1 MDLDLDLTMETSEP
15 SATADGISES
25 TSKNS
30 KSEPLQRI
38 DEEQAS
44 NTEDPGPRK
53 SKRPHTYTEKG
64 LQYKL
69 SQREKDYVRAKREL
83 KGKIDSV
90 SMIWTDLSH
99 SETLRKE
106 RAVVEEFRKNLDEA
120 QSEFVML
127 LQNDE
132 ARDVSSET
140 EYLCKQAVEL
150 RSKISERIFELER
163 EEMRSRRSEKSQ
175 SSKGTG
181 HSRIS
186 SLSSSAQLSILKMK
200 TVTELARKEV
210 EMKYARIEAEKKLE
224 MEKKRWEMEELQQL
238 RSYESAKAVA
248 DAVYKLEEEE
258 KNPDLLDLRQ
268 FEIPDDTKEERTRDY
283 VSSLSTASSECSLI
297 PLPYSFQP
305 VVKDEHPSSQQR
317 IQPGDKRLQIN
328 SEQGGK
334 NSDSKKIEEK
344 IATPTT
350 SSITPVNSRDSR
362 PTTSDSSRVT
372 DEVHH
377 QGIAEAIAEGMEAA
391 RLPTPQLKVFNGDP
405 LDWPTWKAAFETVIE
420 KRTVKSNEKILYL
433 LQFLSGP
440 PKKIV
445 EGYQFVHTREA
456 YTEAKRTLERRFGH
470 PAVVA
475 EAFRKR
481 LENWPRISPRDGIA
495 LRDFADFLKTCELA
509 MQSIEDLETLNKQ
522 HGNKQLLRVLPS
534 WAHPKWGVRVRDHQ
548 LKHGDNKFPPFSEF
562 VRFVTEIAEVQ
573 CLPVLS
579 SLATNECVKESK
591 PRIYRGNTR
600 PRRNSE
606 VSTLATRV
614 KEKQAIPRDGKK
626 VHCHWCGSASH
637 GLDLCHEFMKKPRK
651 EITQFIIRKGLCLK
665 CLTHGHMSKENKCE
679 SLPSCAK
686 CNLPHLT
693 CLHMDKKN
701 NTDEAKGHNSETA
714 VKSSQAFSAEN
725 PHTSEDHVTVKCT
738 GICSVTGQQDGQDQS
753 LIVPVWVSSSA
764 KPEETVLTYALIDSQ
779 SNATFITEQLRKSL
793 TVAGVESHLQLS
805 TMHKEDELIQ
815 CEKVQGLTVAD
826 LKKQVSIP
834 LPKVYTRNTIPY
846 KPSQIPKPEVALQWD
861 HLSCI
866 AQELMPYQGDL
877 EVGLLIGTNCPKAIK
892 PRQVIPGADN
902 DPYGI
907 KTDLGW
913 GIVGRVCKSPDHK
926 EEPSASWAN
935 KIITREEATFTVE
948 HRAKEILS
956 PACVKQMFERDFHE
970 TTGKR
975 NSPTLSVEDH
985 KFLNVLDTGI
995 HKRRDGHYEMPLPL
1009 RHEDVKLPNNR
1020 SQALR
1025 RLCLLKE
1032 RFRRVPSY
1040 HKDYTEFMEDLIIHC
1055 AEKVR
1060 LDDDKGT
1067 KIGNGRINYVPHH
1080 GVYHPAKP
1088 TQIRVVFD
1096 CSAVYKGTSLNRNLL
1111 QGPDMTNS
1119 LMGVLC
1125 RFRQD
1130 YVALTCDVKGMF
1142 HQFFV
1147 NEEYRDLL
1155 RFFWWDGG
1163 DVKKD
1168 AQEYR
1173 MKVHLFGAVSSP
1185 GCANY
1190 GFKKAADD
1198 GQKEFGK
1205 NAADFMRRDFYVDDG
1220 LKSVKDIDTA
1230 IGLIQKTQGMC
1241 AMAGLKLHKFS
1252 SNKKEVIQ
1260 AVAPEDRAKGL
1271 QNLDLTRDPLPIERT
1286 LGIMWCAE
1294 TDSFQFRIVIQDRP
1308 LTRRGI
1314 LSTVCSVYDPLG
1326 FVAPL
1331 ILVGKRILQD
1341 LCQNNADWDDPICD
1355 ELRPRWE
1362 RWRSELHTLE
1372 NLRIPRCF
1380 KPERFGHVKTAE
1392 LHHFSDA
1399 SLLGYGQCS
1408 YLRLISE
1415 NDQIHCSLVMGKARV
1430 TPLKPVTIPRLE
1442 LTAAVVSVKI
1452 SQWLGEELDYQG
1464 VSEYFWTDSQ
1474 VVLGYI
1480 SNTTSRF
1487 HVFVANRLQQIHD
1500 HTKPQQWQ
1508 YINSQS
1514 NPADAASRGLRAQ
1527 QLVDD
1532 DTRWLRG
1539 PDFLWQPFPYQVQ
1552 IESKPQPLDPGDPE
1566 VKKVTSLMTHTSK
1579 GYPSHFETSRLDR
1592 FSNWFRAK
1600 RAIAVCLRFKCCLKK
1615 GKKSKGIKPACYQ
1628 PVNMEEI
1635 GRAEKE
1641 IIGCLQYE
1649 HFKDEI
1655 QALSTL
1661 QTGGEFRNRKKAKQR
1676 NLDLKKCSSLYRLD
1690 PYLDTDGLL
1699 RVGGRLRN
1707 ASISEGAKHP
1717 VILPRRSH
1725 ITQLILQYCHEA
1737 IKHQGSGMTHN
1748 EVRQRG
1754 YWIIGGTSAVS
1765 YLVSRCVICRRLRS
1779 IPLKQKLADLP
1790 QDRVEPAAPFTY
1802 SAVDYFG
1809 PFFVKEGR
1817 KEVKRYG
1824 VIFTCMA
1831 SRAIHIETA
1840 NSLETDAFINA
1851 LRRFQ
1856 AERGPVR
1863 QLRSD
1868 CGTNF
1873 IGAHRE
1879 LKGGLKEMNEDKIR
1893 ARLLEDNCEWI
1904 SFKFNP
1910 PSASHMG
1917 GSWERQIRT
1926 VRNILA
1932 SMLEESGR
1940 QLDDESF
1947 RTLMKE
1953 IQAIVNSRP
1962 LALNDMSSTD
1972 SPQPLTPNHLLTMKT
1987 KVLMPPPGIFLRED
2001 LYLRKRWRRVQHL
2014 ANLFWERWRKEF
2026 LQGLQLRKKWTK
2038 PQRNLQK
2045 GDIVMLK
2052 DENVPRNSWRLARV
2066 QDVFPSKDC
2075 LVRKVKLAIAS
2086 SSLDKQGRRIGGTH
2100 YLERPI
2106 HKLVL
2111 ILEADREFPDEEP

>member
-1 MDLDLDLTMETSEP
+1 M
-15 SATADGISES
+15 
-25 TSKNS
+25 
-30 KSEPLQRI
+30 
-38 DEEQAS
+38 
-44 NTEDPGPRK
+44 
-53 SKRPHTYTEKG
+53 
-64 LQYKL
+64 QYKL
-69 SQREKDYVRAKREL
+69 SQKEKDYVRAKREL

-344 IATPTT
+344 ITTPTT

-738 GICSVTGQQDGQDQS
+738 GICSVAGQQDGQDQS

-1779 IPLKQKLADLP
+1779 IPQKQKLADLP

>member
-1 MDLDLDLTMETSEP
+1 M
-15 SATADGISES
+15 
-25 TSKNS
+25 
-30 KSEPLQRI
+30 
-38 DEEQAS
+38 
-44 NTEDPGPRK
+44 
-53 SKRPHTYTEKG
+53 
-64 LQYKL
+64 
-69 SQREKDYVRAKREL
+69 
-83 KGKIDSV
+83 
-90 SMIWTDLSH
+90 
-99 SETLRKE
+99 
-106 RAVVEEFRKNLDEA
+106 
-120 QSEFVML
+120 
-127 LQNDE
+127 
-132 ARDVSSET
+132 
-140 EYLCKQAVEL
+140 
-150 RSKISERIFELER
+150 
-163 EEMRSRRSEKSQ
+163 
-175 SSKGTG
+175 
-181 HSRIS
+181 
-186 SLSSSAQLSILKMK
+186 
-200 TVTELARKEV
+200 
-210 EMKYARIEAEKKLE
+210 
-224 MEKKRWEMEELQQL
+224 
-238 RSYESAKAVA
+238 
-248 DAVYKLEEEE
+248 
-258 KNPDLLDLRQ
+258 
-268 FEIPDDTKEERTRDY
+268 
-283 VSSLSTASSECSLI
+283 
-297 PLPYSFQP
+297 
-305 VVKDEHPSSQQR
+305 
-317 IQPGDKRLQIN
+317 
-328 SEQGGK
+328 
-334 NSDSKKIEEK
+334 
-344 IATPTT
+344 
-350 SSITPVNSRDSR
+350 
-362 PTTSDSSRVT
+362 
-372 DEVHH
+372 
-377 QGIAEAIAEGMEAA
+377 
-391 RLPTPQLKVFNGDP
+391 PTPQLKVFNGDP

-614 KEKQAIPRDGKK
+614 KEKQAIPRVGKK

-738 GICSVTGQQDGQDQS
+738 GICSVAGQQDGQDQS

-1552 IESKPQPLDPGDPE
+1552 IESKPQPLDPGAPE

-1779 IPLKQKLADLP
+1779 IPQKQKLADLP

>member
-69 SQREKDYVRAKREL
+69 SQKEKDYVRAKREL

-106 RAVVEEFRKNLDEA
+106 RAVVEEFRKNLEEA
-120 QSEFVML
+120 QSENVML

-405 LDWPTWKAAFETVIE
+405 LDWPTWKATFEAVIE

-738 GICSVTGQQDGQDQS
+738 GICSVAGQQDGQDQS

-1635 GRAEKE
+1635 GRAERE

-1779 IPLKQKLADLP
+1779 IPQKQKLADLP

>member
-1 MDLDLDLTMETSEP
+1 METSEP

-69 SQREKDYVRAKREL
+69 SQKEKDYVRAKREL

-738 GICSVTGQQDGQDQS
+738 GICSVAGQQDGQDQS

-1779 IPLKQKLADLP
+1779 IPQKQKLADLP